1 MTSSSDKMARIWKVD
16 ETSGHIN
23 IESIKSF
30 PTMLMNSK
38 FNKAKQGEDY
48 LIATG
53 GHSGIV
59 SVWKAND
66 SKDVAKLNH
75 SQSDPSLE
83 GLEIDWQNN
92 RSLAVTGKSKNI
104 YLWDISTPM
113 LPSQVW
119 SGGHTGEV
127 E

>member
-1 MTSSSDKMARIWKVD
+1 MARIWKVD
-16 ETSGHIN
+16 EKLHLLH

-38 FNKAKQGEDY
+38 FNKAKAGEDY

-59 SVWKAND
+59 TVWKASDN
-66 SKDVAKLNH
+66 KDVAKLNH

-104 YLWDISTPM
+104 YLWDIQTPM
-113 LPSQVW
+113 LPQQVW
-119 SGGHTGEV
+119 SGGHREEV